1 MAQEQ
6 VDYSPN
12 YLKVVWDNWHKVV
25 AGALICAIAGAIFA
39 YVAPRQYQSTVTLLV
54 YPPLFKEVEGLAATR
69 RTPEQMQLELDEMM
83 PRTFPV
89 ETYRTI
95 AKSNS
100 LIKDVIDAMKGEG
113 TPGLEGALV
122 EDVSENLD
130 VELVQLGRR
139 TAQRGVT
146 YSQMILFHA
155 RADNPKLATGLA
167 QKWAELF
174 KERVDL
180 LASRGIEETVTSI
193 GSMWK
198 QTADDLGKAED
209 GLVAFKKVWNLDLM
223 KLEKASKEKSL
234 TLLEDQ
240 LDQTEIQ
247 LADTSGQL
255 AALQKELKSEPPIR
269 VLFKAPSDD
278 VYWTLKKSASGT
290 GEAPLTPEDGLRTEE
305 FNPNYTVTRDL
316 AVAAQQI
323 LQGLQSKR
331 DRLISKVEELRTDIE
346 TLQKDIAEQET
357 AQKRLERDVTTFENT
372 YNLVA
377 SKLEKGKIA
386 KATSKTS
393 DIQIAGD
400 AVEPGRPV
408 GGRRL
413 FKIAAAALVGMLIS
427 VAYVVADYSI
437 RVSPSVATG

>member
-39 YVAPRQYQSTVTLLV
+39 YAAPRKYQSTVALLV
-54 YPPLFKEVEGLAATR
+54 YPPLFKEADEIAATR
-69 RTPEQMQLELDEMM
+69 RTPEQMRLELDEMM

-95 AKSNS
+95 AKSSS
-100 LIKDVIDAMKGEG
+100 LIKDVIDAMKSEG
-113 TPGLEGALV
+113 VPGLEGALV
-122 EDVSENLD
+122 EDVRENLE

-155 RADNPKLATGLA
+155 RADSPNLAARLA

-174 KERVDL
+174 KKRVDG
-180 LASRGIEETVTSI
+180 LASTGIDDTVTSI

-198 QTADDLGKAED
+198 QTVEDLGNAED
-209 GLVAFKKVWNLDLM
+209 ELVTFKKVWNLDLM
-223 KLEKASKEKSL
+223 KLEKSSKETSL

-240 LDQTEIQ
+240 LDQTEIE
-247 LADTSGQL
+247 LADASGQV
-255 AALQKELKSEPPIR
+255 AALQKELKSELPIR

-290 GEAPLTPEDGLRTEE
+290 GETPLTPEDGLRTEE

-331 DRLISKVEELRTDIE
+331 DRLISKVTEIRTDIDG
-346 TLQKDIAEQET
+346 LQKNIAEQET

-386 KATSKTS
+386 KTTSQTS
-393 DIQIAGD
+393 DIHIAGD

-413 FKIAAAALVGMLIS
+413 FKIAAAALVGVLLGI
-427 VAYVVADYSI
+427 AYVVANYSI
-437 RVSPSVATG
+437 RMSPPVAPG